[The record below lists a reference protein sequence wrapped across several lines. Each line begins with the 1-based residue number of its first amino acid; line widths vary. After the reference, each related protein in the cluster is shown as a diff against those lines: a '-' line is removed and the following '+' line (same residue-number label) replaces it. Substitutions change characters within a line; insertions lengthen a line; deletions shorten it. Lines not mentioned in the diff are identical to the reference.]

1 MKEEKFCRHCGGKLD
16 INTNRCLKCG
26 KEQMDFLKKHP
37 LFIPVVC
44 VVLLICISIG
54 IIFYGINSIHKNS
67 DSAEY
72 SKLDSLLGGLW
83 DNISTTP
90 EEIIQSYKD
99 DFEESES
106 KYSYTYVEITGK
118 IQSIE
123 ENDKIL
129 KIQLQTDKKDDYK
142 VYCYFDKED
151 NDEVYDEL
159 KNYKQGT
166 EITAVGEFERK
177 GKVLNINYCNFELL
191 LLYF

>member
-26 KEQMDFLKKHP
+26 KEQRDFLKKHP

-90 EEIIQSYKD
+90 EEII
-99 DFEESES
+99 
-106 KYSYTYVEITGK
+106 
-118 IQSIE
+118 
-123 ENDKIL
+123 
-129 KIQLQTDKKDDYK
+129 
-142 VYCYFDKED
+142 
-151 NDEVYDEL
+151 
-159 KNYKQGT
+159 
-166 EITAVGEFERK
+166 
-177 GKVLNINYCNFELL
+177 
-191 LLYF
+191 